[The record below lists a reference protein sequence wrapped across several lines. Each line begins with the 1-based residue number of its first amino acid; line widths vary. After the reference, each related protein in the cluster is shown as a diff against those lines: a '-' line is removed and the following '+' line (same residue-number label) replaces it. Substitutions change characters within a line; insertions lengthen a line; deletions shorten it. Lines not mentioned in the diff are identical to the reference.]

1 VKFSIYNALI
11 YVPFYGRVMSAH
23 AAGAVFEVG
32 TLLLRKK
39 PWFIPRLLWRSD
51 L

>member
-39 PWFIPRLLWRSD
+39 TLVYSEAPMEK
-51 L
+51 